1 MINVL
6 YSVEWGGEL
15 EYNLNELTQC
25 RYKMKQIVNCNS
37 DKVPIRFP
45 LFMLLVMLK
54 MFDTTF
60 VQNILLRF
68 PRTINLRDS

>member
-6 YSVEWGGEL
+6 YSVEWGSEL

-37 DKVPIRFP
+37 DKVPIRLP
-45 LFMLLVMLK
+45 LFLLLVMLK

-60 VQNILLRF
+60 VQNVLLRF

>member
-6 YSVEWGGEL
+6 YSVEWGSEL

-37 DKVPIRFP
+37 DKVPIRLP
-45 LFMLLVMLK
+45 LF
-54 MFDTTF
+54 FAF
-60 VQNILLRF
+60 GHAQNV
-68 PRTINLRDS
+68 